1 MKTKKSNL
9 AIELKNLL
17 LDVLPTSLSPADN
30 NRALILDFMGY
41 VREVPVK
48 KQNLKTYRDFFVSLW
63 NTFKSLGNTCQRI
76 DIVFDL
82 YKEQSIKASER
93 NRRATVA
100 GIETYITNVDQSLPI
115 EMDRF
120 WSVGK
125 NKVAFQR
132 LFIKWMMQD
141 QSRNESNK
149 TIFLGGS
156 HREGDHLCFS
166 VTDGNVSLEHLL
178 ECSHEE
184 ADDRVLFHASH
195 AVKCGHFKSV
205 AIASPDVDIFVNS
218 THHYN
223 KLIHNDLEDLW
234 MICGRSS
241 SRVCVPIHDLV
252 CIAGSD
258 LVEVLPA
265 SHSLSGCDSASK
277 VATKGK
283 AMRVAQT
290 SEGHSLLYRFGR
302 DEISE
307 EMIEDAEKFLLL
319 CVTKHNV
326 DTFDEL
332 RFIVFHEK
340 FQEFDIEKF
349 PPTSASIRQHI
360 LRAYL
365 QCYIWLHAP
374 FVQNIELDPL
384 DYGYTLDDDGNL
396 LPTLSTELPIPDD
409 FPSPCHCL
417 KCATKVCP
425 CRIREIQCCQYCKCC
440 AGNECRN
447 PFHSIGE

>member
-1 MKTKKSNL
+1 MLQGFYKSSFEEKTTKLSDTVSKIGKNEKKKKSATFPVYDVNKETIKFLRNIDYARLRNFDLKTLLKSEISPMSFYLMHEGYIRKPKKSDL
-9 AIELKNLL
+9 ATELKNLL
-17 LDVLPTSLSPADN
+17 PDALPTSLPPADN

-41 VREVPVK
+41 ARKVPVK
-48 KQNLKTYRDFFVSLW
+48 KQHLKTYRDFFVSLW

-218 THHYN
+218 THHY
-223 KLIHNDLEDLW
+223 I
-234 MICGRSS
+234 
-241 SRVCVPIHDLV
+241 
-252 CIAGSD
+252 
-258 LVEVLPA
+258 
-265 SHSLSGCDSASK
+265 
-277 VATKGK
+277 
-283 AMRVAQT
+283 
-290 SEGHSLLYRFGR
+290 
-302 DEISE
+302 
-307 EMIEDAEKFLLL
+307 
-319 CVTKHNV
+319 
-326 DTFDEL
+326 
-332 RFIVFHEK
+332 
-340 FQEFDIEKF
+340 
-349 PPTSASIRQHI
+349 
-360 LRAYL
+360 
-365 QCYIWLHAP
+365 
-374 FVQNIELDPL
+374 
-384 DYGYTLDDDGNL
+384 
-396 LPTLSTELPIPDD
+396 
-409 FPSPCHCL
+409 
-417 KCATKVCP
+417 
-425 CRIREIQCCQYCKCC
+425 
-440 AGNECRN
+440 
-447 PFHSIGE
+447 